1 MANKLFGLLLAA
13 LLTLTP
19 SFVEA
24 GDVGKMD
31 QNTIVAVSID
41 DWQGMISSGKESSF
55 SQFME
60 EPSVKEIWDRLFNG
74 FSKMMSAEI
83 SLEESDSEAVDF
95 LKNLLSRWYAENT
108 GSWVLGI
115 GYAMD
120 PNMGFPM
127 PNLLLD
133 FNGPEDLGEPHRE
146 LLTLIRSQLEG
157 QEPPM
162 IPTAFSIGEM
172 EFNGLEAMPGVGI
185 FIGQQE
191 TRHVVGTSRA
201 ALNKYLSEGDTAVG
215 GNFST
220 TKVYKSAQNQL
231 RRGSESFFVNLD
243 ALWNLVPLAQMM
255 MGAGGGDMG
264 GPSISEVL
272 AATGIDSVSGM
283 AIRSYTEDGGSGSDT
298 IVAMEGRKGLMSLIP
313 TENGDIRLPDF
324 VSDKSMN
331 VSLIRLQFDNIVE
344 SVVEMVAVLEGSD
357 PDEMRAMLDIQME
370 MMSGELGFD
379 PREMLD
385 AMEGSI
391 VLASPAADDNAPLMQ
406 NPMEM
411 MMGQSTSGNFMIR
424 MRDRKVFDKI
434 LDVMTGPEM
443 MGAMVK
449 KDTFMDLDVWTYDPL
464 GDMPPEFAGQGPAL
478 APSWTMTDDWLVIA
492 MSNDDLKEMIRSSK
506 GEGRKFMDN
515 PEIKKVLAQ
524 VQATSGMSIGFTD
537 VGENFATAA
546 NVLRPLLGFLP
557 LMAGELAQD
566 ENLLFLFDPSN
577 IPESDLFRKYF
588 GWAASRVSIV
598 EDGVKI
604 YSFSEWPA
612 KDGGAGSDEEKKEAK
627 KEPVRF

>member
-19 SFVEA
+19 SLAEA
-24 GDVGKMD
+24 GDVGKLD

-83 SLEESDSEAVDF
+83 SLEDSDSEAVDF

-357 PDEMRAMLDIQME
+357 PFLE
-370 MMSGELGFD
+370 EL
-379 PREMLD
+379 L
-385 AMEGSI
+385 EGSHPPRAREEEELRGDGLQCRDSFRAAPPAPRR
-391 VLASPAADDNAPLMQ
+391 LASGAPRATPPPDASPDLSPGLSDDVH
-406 NPMEM
+406 
-411 MMGQSTSGNFMIR
+411 R
-424 MRDRKVFDKI
+424 RR
-434 LDVMTGPEM
+434 
-443 MGAMVK
+443 
-449 KDTFMDLDVWTYDPL
+449 
-464 GDMPPEFAGQGPAL
+464 
-478 APSWTMTDDWLVIA
+478 
-492 MSNDDLKEMIRSSK
+492 
-506 GEGRKFMDN
+506 
-515 PEIKKVLAQ
+515 
-524 VQATSGMSIGFTD
+524 
-537 VGENFATAA
+537 
-546 NVLRPLLGFLP
+546 
-557 LMAGELAQD
+557 
-566 ENLLFLFDPSN
+566 
-577 IPESDLFRKYF
+577 
-588 GWAASRVSIV
+588 
-598 EDGVKI
+598 
-604 YSFSEWPA
+604 
-612 KDGGAGSDEEKKEAK
+612 
-627 KEPVRF
+627 